1 MLFYF
6 DVSLKSENLE
16 KAKIKEKL
24 VEWGGELFSQDP
36 PRYEYNDILIFD
48 EYPDNSYFKKY
59 YGKLIGDD
67 FDIDK
72 YRTLSLSGEHMSELE
87 TLINTKGSDL
97 EDNELY
103 KFLLNLSELDDF
115 AIFLIRDEEEIDAR
129 YNINSKEEL
138 IGIFCN
144 CLNWN
149 SLEGALIT
157 KLHTI

>member
-72 YRTLSLSGEHMSELE
+72 YRTFSLSGEHMSELE
-87 TLINTKGSDL
+87 TLINTNGSDL

-129 YNINSKEEL
+129 YKINSKEEL

-144 CLNWN
+144 SLNWN